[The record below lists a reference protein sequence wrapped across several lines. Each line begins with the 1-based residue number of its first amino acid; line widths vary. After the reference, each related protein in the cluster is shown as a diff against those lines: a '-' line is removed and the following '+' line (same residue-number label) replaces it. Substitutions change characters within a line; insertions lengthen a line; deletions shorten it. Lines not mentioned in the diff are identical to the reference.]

1 MEKGIP
7 ARLTPGEGRKF
18 AFTVGGA
25 FAGLGLLAWYR
36 NHAGAAAALSGIG
49 LVLLLAG
56 FAVPARLGP
65 VRRAWMGAAHGISRV
80 TTPLFMGLVYF
91 LVFTPLSLIMRLS
104 GRNVLVHPSGADG
117 YWIRRKPAQDRRSSL
132 EHQF

>member
-1 MEKGIP
+1 MEEGIP

-36 NHAGAAAALSGIG
+36 NHAGAAAVLGGIG
-49 LVLLLAG
+49 LVLFLAG

-80 TTPLFMGLVYF
+80 TTPIFMGLVYF
-91 LVFTPLSLIMRLS
+91 GVITPTGLVMRAL
-104 GRNVLVHPSGADG
+104 GRNPLVHAEADG
-117 YWIRRKPAQDRRSSL
+117 GFWTARAPGARRSQSM
-132 EHQF
+132 ERQF